1 MELKDTVWMM
11 ESNDYRLRLKA
22 EYLQLKIRLIKL
34 TSALSLMNTDTKQY
48 QLMKVQHSVM
58 IQYQTILLARLE
70 DEGINLDFA
79 EVFNYDLV

>member
-22 EYLQLKIRLIKL
+22 EYLQLKIRLLKL
-34 TSALSLMNTDTKQY
+34 TSALSLMNKDTRQY
-48 QLMKVQHSVM
+48 QLMKAQHNVM

-70 DEGINLDFA
+70 DEGIDVNFA
-79 EVFNYDLV
+79 EVYL

>member
-11 ESNDYRLRLKA
+11 ESNDYRLRLQA

-48 QLMKVQHSVM
+48 QLMKTQHNVM
-58 IQYQTILLARLE
+58 LQYQTILLARLE
-70 DEGINLDFA
+70 DEGINLDFI
-79 EVFNYDLV
+79 EVF

>member
-11 ESNDYRLRLKA
+11 ESNDYRLRLQA

-34 TSALSLMNTDTKQY
+34 ASALSLMNTDTKQY
-48 QLMKVQHSVM
+48 QLMKTQHNVM
-58 IQYQTILLARLE
+58 LRYQTILLARLE

-79 EVFNYDLV
+79 EVF

>member
-11 ESNDYRLRLKA
+11 ESDDYRLRLQA

-34 TSALSLMNTDTKQY
+34 ASALSLMNTDTKQY
-48 QLMKVQHSVM
+48 QLMKTQHNVM
-58 IQYQTILLARLE
+58 LRYQTILLARLE

-79 EVFNYDLV
+79 EVF

>member
-11 ESNDYRLRLKA
+11 ESNDYRLRLQA

-34 TSALSLMNTDTKQY
+34 ASALSLMNTYTKQY
-48 QLMKVQHSVM
+48 QLMKTQHNVM
-58 IQYQTILLARLE
+58 LQYQTILLARLE

-79 EVFNYDLV
+79 EIF

>member
-11 ESNDYRLRLKA
+11 ESNDYRLRLQA

-34 TSALSLMNTDTKQY
+34 ASALSLMNTDTKQY
-48 QLMKVQHSVM
+48 QLMKTQHNIM
-58 IQYQTILLARLE
+58 LQYQTILLARLE

-79 EVFNYDLV
+79 EVF

>member
-11 ESNDYRLRLKA
+11 ESDDYRQRLQA

-34 TSALSLMNTDTKQY
+34 TSALSLMSIHTKQY
-48 QLMKVQHSVM
+48 QLMKAQHSVM
-58 IQYQTILLARLE
+58 IQYQAILLARLE

-79 EVFNYDLV
+79 EVY